1 MTFLVTGADGQL
13 GRMLTTTFAPHG
25 TVIACARR
33 DLDIQDA
40 EQIAAVIGER
50 HPSVILNCA
59 AYNDVDGAEDHAAL
73 AFDVNALAVRSLAR
87 AAVAAGATLVHF
99 SSDFVFD
106 GSAARPYTEDDAPSP
121 RSVYAASKLAGEW
134 FAADASQWFVIR
146 VESLFGARHAPGTR
160 RIGTLD
166 RIVESLEQRRPTKV
180 LRDRVVSPSYLADV
194 AGAVQHLIDRNAES
208 GLYHAVNSGHGT
220 WYEVA
225 GEVARYTG
233 GEDLLEP
240 ITASELALKA
250 ARPQFAALSNAK
262 LAVAG
267 YPMPTWQDALARYM
281 QFRARAR

>member
-1 MTFLVTGADGQL
+1 MTFLITGAEGQL
-13 GRMLTTTFAPHG
+13 GRTLTTTFAAHG
-25 TVIACARR
+25 TVLACARG

-40 EQIAAVIGER
+40 GQIAAVIGER
-50 HPSVILNCA
+50 QPSVILNCA

-87 AAVAAGATLVHF
+87 AADAAGATLMHF

-106 GSAARPYTEDDAPSP
+106 GRAGRPYAEDDPPSP

-134 FAADASQWFVIR
+134 FAADAGRWFVIR
-146 VESLFGARHAPGTR
+146 VESLFGARHAPGSR

-166 RIVESLEQRRPTKV
+166 RIIESLEQRRPSKV

-194 AGAVQHLIDRNAES
+194 AGAAQHLIDRNAES
-208 GLYHAVNSGHGT
+208 GLYHAVNSGRGT
-220 WYEVA
+220 WYDVA
-225 GEVARYTG
+225 REVARYTG
-233 GEDLLEP
+233 GEDLLQP
-240 ITASELALKA
+240 VTASELALKA

-262 LAVAG
+262 LTAAG

-281 QFRARAR
+281 QFRARSA